1 MSTAPAEARAPRNVE
16 ETGLP
21 FQFLVELLVKV
32 LSQRGQLRLPELAAH
47 VKLGAGVIDPLIVF
61 LRAEKLCEV
70 TRSGGSGTD
79 ADLTYHLTE
88 AGRQRALTCLRQ
100 NAYTGPAPVPLAA
113 YRAQVAAQSVAD
125 LHATRS
131 DVETAFAD
139 IVVNRRV
146 LDQLGAAMNSG
157 RAIFIH
163 GQAGS
168 GKTFLAERLS
178 SLLKGLI
185 AIPYAIMVDG
195 EVIPLYDP
203 VQHRPPTMQ
212 AAPPESFDKL
222 SAPDARWVRNIVRPA
237 TLTGGELTMDML
249 DLRFD
254 ANTRQYQAPPHLK
267 ANNGIFIIDDLGRQR
282 CSPMELMNRWI
293 VPMDRN
299 VDYLSLH
306 TGHVFEVPFDVVVIF
321 SSNFL
326 PERLSDGAFL
336 RRLGYKIEVP
346 PQSESD
352 YEKIFRQACIQHG
365 LEYNI
370 EAYQYLLRDR
380 HYRDNIPLLACYPRD
395 LIRQVCDLAR
405 YEERLPVL
413 DQHALEWAWGNYF
426 AGTAARRVSA
436 DQTQEQDRRVSPIAG

>member
-1 MSTAPAEARAPRNVE
+1 MHTPAEARAPRSVE

-21 FQFLVELLVKV
+21 FLFLVELLMKV

-47 VKLGAGVIDPLIVF
+47 VKLGASVIDPLIVF

-88 AGRQRALTCLRQ
+88 AGRQRALVCLGQ

-113 YRAQVAAQSVAD
+113 YRIQVAAQSVSD
-125 LHATRS
+125 LHVTRN
-131 DVETAFAD
+131 DVETTFRD
-139 IVVNRRV
+139 VVVNRHV

-163 GQAGS
+163 GLAGS
-168 GKTFLAERLS
+168 GKTFLAERLA
-178 SLLKGLI
+178 SLLKHPI

-203 VQHRPPTMQ
+203 VQHRPDGAQ
-212 AAPPESFDKL
+212 ASQIESFDKL
-222 SAPDARWVRNIVRPA
+222 AAPDARWVRNIARPA
-237 TLTGGELTMDML
+237 TLTGGELTMEML

-254 ANTRQYQAPPHLK
+254 PNTRQYQAPPHLK

-352 YEKIFRQACIQHG
+352 YEKIFRQACIQYG

-370 EAYQYLLRDR
+370 DAYQCLLRDR
-380 HYRDNIPLLACYPRD
+380 HYRDNVPLLACYPRD
-395 LIRQVCDLAR
+395 LIRQICDLAR
-405 YEERLPVL
+405 YEERPPVL
-413 DQHALEWAWGNYF
+413 DQQALEWAWGNYF
-426 AGTAARRVSA
+426 AGTDAKRASVDHA
-436 DQTQEQDRRVSPIAG
+436 QEIDRRVSPTAG